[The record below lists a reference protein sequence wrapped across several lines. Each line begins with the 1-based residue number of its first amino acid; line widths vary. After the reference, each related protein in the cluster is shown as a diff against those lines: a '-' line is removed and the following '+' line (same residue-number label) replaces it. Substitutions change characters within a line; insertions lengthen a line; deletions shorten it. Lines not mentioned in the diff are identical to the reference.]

1 MIRSEVLINMVY
13 NIRFRVFD
21 MLHSER
27 TNRMICAVLG
37 HKPVPNWEDLMCDRC
52 WCWMPDPLG
61 HEEVEG
67 E

>member
-1 MIRSEVLINMVY
+1 MIRSEVLINMVN

-27 TNRMICAVLG
+27 ITRAICAVFG
-37 HKPVPNWEDLMCDRC
+37 HEPVRNWENWMCDRC
-52 WCWMPDPLG
+52 GCWLPVPSEY
-61 HEEVEG
+61 EEDEC